1 MYFQRAVRAGVSV
14 WKTTSMV
21 CGVSMAN
28 RLLVESGDSGAGA
41 RASSRALVR
50 VKTVISVDRTMTL
63 RWVFFTSA
71 LPEL

>member
-1 MYFQRAVRAGVSV
+1 
-14 WKTTSMV
+14 MV

-41 RASSRALVR
+41 KASNRALVS
-50 VKTVISVDRTMTL
+50 VKTVIKVDRTMTL